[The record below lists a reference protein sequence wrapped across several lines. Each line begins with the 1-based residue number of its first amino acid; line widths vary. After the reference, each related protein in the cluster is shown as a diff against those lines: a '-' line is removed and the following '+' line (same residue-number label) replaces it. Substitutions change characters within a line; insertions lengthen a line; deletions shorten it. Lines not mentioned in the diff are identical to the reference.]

1 MKTIRILSFILLM
14 GLAFQG
20 CITSLHPLYTDKDL
34 VFDKRLLGTWHA
46 GNSGETW
53 EISNLMEKEL
63 EPYRNGKER
72 KEKEQFKSIFINRK
86 TYLLTYTE
94 KGEKAEFLL
103 NLVNLDNNLYIDLYP
118 GELKTKNEL
127 FDDHFL
133 PVHSYAKIRVN
144 DNGFE
149 LSFFNAEQIYKLL
162 NENRIKIKH
171 ESFGYYK
178 VITASTGELQKFVE
192 KYADN
197 KEFFMS
203 PITFKKS
210 S

>member
-1 MKTIRILSFILLM
+1 
-14 GLAFQG
+14 
-20 CITSLHPLYTDKDL
+20 
-34 VFDKRLLGTWHA
+34 
-46 GNSGETW
+46 
-53 EISNLMEKEL
+53 
-63 EPYRNGKER
+63 
-72 KEKEQFKSIFINRK
+72 
-86 TYLLTYTE
+86 
-94 KGEKAEFLL
+94 
-103 NLVNLDNNLYIDLYP
+103 
-118 GELKTKNEL
+118 
-127 FDDHFL
+127 
-133 PVHSYAKIRVN
+133 
-144 DNGFE
+144 
-149 LSFFNAEQIYKLL
+149 SFFNAEQIYKLL